1 MMDFAQSL
9 FLYGLGAVPIAW
21 LFLLW
26 AARRRRAALARWGD
40 PALLAQLGASVSHRK
55 RRWKAALWL
64 LTLTALVVALARP
77 RWGTKLMVKS
87 QQGVEVMVVL
97 DVSSSM
103 LAEDLKPNRLTRA
116 KLTIEELMDRLGG
129 NEVGVVIFSGAA
141 FVQFPL
147 TADFYTA
154 RMFLDDATPDS
165 ISRPGTALEEALR
178 VALDGFPEERVT
190 SRVILLL
197 TDGEGHEGEPLKAA
211 EDAAK
216 QGVVIHA
223 IGFGSPTGEPIPL
236 RAADGTIG
244 GYQKDT
250 QGQTVLSK
258 LDEVTLQRIAAAANG
273 LYFRASAGGEE
284 VANIVD
290 AIDRLASGESEA
302 EGQFEIE
309 GVERFAW
316 FAGVALLLLT
326 VDTLLDERVSEKAK
340 KRISE

>member
-1 MMDFAQSL
+1 MMDFAQP
-9 FLYGLGAVPIAW
+9 FYLYGLGLVPAAW
-21 LFLLW
+21 LFFLW
-26 AARRRRAALARWGD
+26 AARRRRAAWARWGD
-40 PALLAQLGASVSHRK
+40 PALAAQLGASVSARK

-64 LTLTALVVALARP
+64 LTLTSLVVALARP

-178 VALDGFPEERVT
+178 VALDGFPEDRVT

-197 TDGEGHEGEPLKAA
+197 TDGEGHEGDPFKAA
-211 EDAAK
+211 EDAAA
-216 QGVVIHA
+216 QGVIIHA

-236 RAADGTIG
+236 RAADGTIS
-244 GYQKDT
+244 GYQKDA
-250 QGQTVLSK
+250 QGETVLSK
-258 LDEVTLQRIAAAANG
+258 LDEVTLQRITAAANG

-284 VANIVD
+284 IGNIVD
-290 AIDRLASGESEA
+290 AIDRLASGESEE
-302 EGQFEIE
+302 EGQFEVE

-316 FAGVALLLLT
+316 FAGAALLALT
-326 VDTLLDERVSEKAK
+326 VETVLDERKKA
-340 KRISE
+340 S